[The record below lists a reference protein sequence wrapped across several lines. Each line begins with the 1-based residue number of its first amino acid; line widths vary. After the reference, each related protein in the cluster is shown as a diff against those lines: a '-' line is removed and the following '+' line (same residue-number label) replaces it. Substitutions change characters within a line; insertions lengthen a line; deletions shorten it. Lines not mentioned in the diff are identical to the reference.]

1 MRIILL
7 LVLCWVATPLRSQ
20 SQPQQSQSEPLTITR
35 CYEQARANY
44 PLLQRAELI
53 AQSRE
58 FNLRN
63 ARTATYPQLGLSGK
77 ATYQTEVP
85 SMPSMP
91 PFIAKDQYNL
101 TAEASQSIWDG
112 GSTRALK
119 QAIEAGAEVENRSL
133 EVDLYTLHERID
145 NLFFGILMLDEQLS
159 INQLLDQELH
169 RNLKQ
174 VESLLGSG
182 LANQADVDA
191 VQVEL
196 LSNKQHRAQIT
207 STRGAYIA
215 MLSAMVGEPIQRLTR
230 PAMPTV
236 SKEIKS
242 VELAHFDALVTQ
254 AEVQKR
260 SINARLNPKISAF
273 VQGAYGQPGLNFL
286 HGGFSPYALGGIK
299 MSWSFGG
306 LYTRKSD
313 LALIDVQKNNIQ
325 VQRRTFLFN
334 TDLTLTQLDGE
345 ARRLIEQMG
354 DDEQIIRLRGNIK
367 RSSEARVVGGTM
379 SVTDML
385 REVTAENTAILEK
398 QLHEVELLKTLYT
411 LKTKTNN

>member
-1 MRIILL
+1 
-7 LVLCWVATPLRSQ
+7 
-20 SQPQQSQSEPLTITR
+20 
-35 CYEQARANY
+35 
-44 PLLQRAELI
+44 
-53 AQSRE
+53 
-58 FNLRN
+58 
-63 ARTATYPQLGLSGK
+63 
-77 ATYQTEVP
+77 
-85 SMPSMP
+85 
-91 PFIAKDQYNL
+91 
-101 TAEASQSIWDG
+101 
-112 GSTRALK
+112 
-119 QAIEAGAEVENRSL
+119 
-133 EVDLYTLHERID
+133 
-145 NLFFGILMLDEQLS
+145 
-159 INQLLDQELH
+159 
-169 RNLKQ
+169 
-174 VESLLGSG
+174 
-182 LANQADVDA
+182 
-191 VQVEL
+191 
-196 LSNKQHRAQIT
+196 
-207 STRGAYIA
+207 
-215 MLSAMVGEPIQRLTR
+215 MLSAMVGEPVQRLTR
-230 PAMPTV
+230 PVMPTV